1 MQLNQLIGCL
11 RKKKIVGDIDGV
23 EVFDICF
30 DGRQAAKGSLFIAMK
45 GGNADG
51 NDFVRQA
58 EENGA
63 CAVVT
68 EIEAKADIPV
78 IVVDDARKALSS
90 LASRFYGDPSKK
102 LKVVGVTGTNGKTT
116 TCHMLASILSAAGK
130 KTGVVG
136 TLGAFF
142 DGREF
147 PCSLTTPDPVYFQY
161 LLAEMVKSGVEYC
174 VAEISAHAL
183 WFDKEYS
190 VTYKACIFTNLTQD
204 HLDFF
209 SDMSEYGDAKKK
221 LFFSRVSE
229 FSVVNVD
236 DPFGRA
242 IAADSP
248 DAVTYALNN
257 PSDVFCVVEEE
268 GADGTLILMNLCD
281 ELCEA
286 RVRLVGEYNVCNA
299 MAAAACA
306 WKMGVSMENISL
318 GISSLKGVA
327 GRLEQA
333 AVVNGGR
340 VFVDFA
346 HTPDGL
352 EKSLSS
358 LKRICR
364 GKLYCLFG
372 CGGNRD
378 RSKRPLMGE
387 ISARLA
393 DFTVVTSDNPRYEP
407 PCEII
412 AEVEKGIPFGSAYV
426 AIEDRE
432 QAISYALRL
441 LNEGDILLI
450 AGKGAERYQ
459 EIMGIKYDYSDYTV
473 IKKMM
478 G

>member
-11 RKKKIVGDIDGV
+11 QKKKILGDIDGV
-23 EVFDICF
+23 IISDICS
-30 DGRQAAKGSLFIAMK
+30 DSRQATKGSLFIALK

-51 NDFVRQA
+51 NDFLRQA
-58 EENGA
+58 RENGA

-68 EIEAKADIPV
+68 EIETKADIPV
-78 IVVDDARKALSS
+78 IVVDDARRALSS
-90 LASRFYGDPSKK
+90 LASRFYGEPSKK

-130 KTGVVG
+130 KTGVIG

-161 LLAEMVKSGVEYC
+161 LLAEMVKSDVEYC

-190 VTYKACIFTNLTQD
+190 VAYKACIFTNLTQD

-248 DAVTYALNN
+248 DVVTYALNN
-257 PSDVFCVVEEE
+257 PSDVFCVIEEE

-286 RVRLVGEYNVCNA
+286 RVRLIGEYNVCNA

-318 GISSLKGVA
+318 GISSLKGVE
-327 GRLEQA
+327 GRLEQV

-340 VFVDFA
+340 VFIDFA

-364 GKLYCLFG
+364 GELYCIFG

-378 RSKRPLMGE
+378 KSKRPLMGE

-412 AEVEKGIPFGSAYV
+412 AEIEKGVPFGSAYV